1 MTSFTEGVNCYLV
14 DYTIDYREIATV
26 VTLKGGKDDTGQD
39 ITVTVQDETA
49 IAQYGMRAIPFSESQ
64 WTTQTL
70 CQLRALRL
78 LSDYS
83 KPAININLDVQPD
96 ILAVGDTVTLVLP
109 SLNLNDAFKILSVAH
124 GFGSKG
130 ETTRLE
136 LTNRSPNLS
145 DLLSSLQRN
154 LEKR

>member
-1 MTSFTEGVNCYLV
+1 MNCYLA

-26 VTLKGGKDDTGQD
+26 VTLKGGKDDAGKD
-39 ITVTVQDETA
+39 IVVTVQDETA

-83 KPAININLDVQPD
+83 KPAINISLDVQPD
-96 ILAVGDTVTLVLP
+96 IVAVGDTVALISP
-109 SLNLNDAFKILSVAH
+109 SLDVNDAFKILSVAH
-124 GFGSKG
+124 GYGSKG
-130 ETTRLE
+130 ETMRLE
-136 LTNRSPNLS
+136 LTNRSATLS